1 MKPVK
6 EPIPDDLFEDNMDD
20 YIGLGEDL
28 DSATIASIIAGEK
41 SRNDSVSVDERRMRQ
56 YNAKAE
62 AIFRKQFTK
71 AADIIISR
79 VYNTESMNV
88 EQQVFAAKSK
98 QMTED
103 LAKKQQELASQT
115 NLSNDRTQAI
125 AAEIIENI
133 TRKKMEAM
141 DKDYIGLKPIPDDK
155 KTDAS
160 SVYGSTSTDVTKPNT
175 TTTTSSTSTSSQSKS
190 SSQDFYRQNR
200 DKYGVDPYDPVDPE
214 NYNLRK
220 K

>member
-1 MKPVK
+1 MS
-6 EPIPDDLFEDNMDD
+6 EYLG
-20 YIGLGEDL
+20 IGDDL
-28 DSATIASIIAGEK
+28 DSATIASIVAGDKQRE
-41 SRNDSVSVDERRMRQ
+41 DSVSADEKKMRL

-71 AADIIISR
+71 AADVIISR
-79 VYNTESMNV
+79 VYNTDAMNG
-88 EQQVFAAKSK
+88 EQKVFAAKSK
-98 QMTED
+98 QMTEN

-115 NLSNDRTQAI
+115 NLSSDRTQAI

-141 DKDYIGLKPIPDDK
+141 DKDYIGLRTVPEDK
-155 KTDAS
+155 KTTPQS
-160 SVYGSTSTDVTKPNT
+160 NYSTSSDVTLPT
-175 TTTTSSTSTSSQSKS
+175 TTTTTPSTSTSTSSQSKS
-190 SSQDFYRQNR
+190 NSSQDLYRQNR
-200 DKYGVDPYDPVDPE
+200 DKYGVDPYDPVDPD

>member
-1 MKPVK
+1 MS
-6 EPIPDDLFEDNMDD
+6 EYLG
-20 YIGLGEDL
+20 IGDDL
-28 DSATIASIIAGEK
+28 DSATIAAIVAQEK
-41 SRNDSVSVDERRMRQ
+41 QNDTTSVDEKRMRL

-71 AADIIISR
+71 AADVIISR
-79 VYNTESMNV
+79 VYNTESMNG
-88 EQQVFAAKSK
+88 EQKVFAAKSK

-141 DKDYIGLKPIPDDK
+141 DKDYIGLRTVPEDK
-155 KTDAS
+155 KSNTS
-160 SVYGSTSTDVTKPNT
+160 SVYGTTSTDVTTSGT
-175 TTTTSSTSTSSQSKS
+175 TTTTTPSTSTSSQPKS
-190 SSQDFYRQNR
+190 SSQDLYRQNR
-200 DKYGVDPYDPVDPE
+200 DKYGVDPYDPVDPD